1 MTRRTMEQYDWDNLL
16 FDETLLDK
24 HYTPDAPDEIKFV
37 VLHHMMIP
45 DRQLNAPDALDTCF
59 NVWQDREAS
68 AQYGVEEGFVRQFV
82 YDWDF
87 AWATANYYGNDYGI
101 SIEHANET
109 LAPDYRISEKT
120 WRTGAKLVAYI
131 HKFYDMGRPIA
142 NVTVKRHSDFFATEC
157 PGPFMNSIFHAYV
170 AEAQRIYDI
179 IVDVDPVVIDE
190 VPSAPAPAVKPPRKN
205 LDQIADE
212 VINGKWGN
220 GDDRKIR
227 LKAAGYNYD
236 EVQRR
241 VNEKLGFATKT
252 VGEVADEVIKGFWG
266 NGQERIDALTDA
278 GYNFEEVQAEVN
290 RRLS

>member
-24 HYTPDAPDEIKFV
+24 HYTPDAPDEIKFC

-45 DRQLNAPDALDTCF
+45 DRNLHAPDALDTCF
-59 NVWQDREAS
+59 EVWQTREAS

-82 YDWDF
+82 NDWDY
-87 AWATANYYGNDYGI
+87 AWATASTYGNDYGI
-101 SIEHANET
+101 SIEHANAT
-109 LAPDYRISEKT
+109 LAPDYRVSEKT
-120 WRTGAKLVAYI
+120 WKTGSKLVAYI
-131 HKFYDMGRPIA
+131 HKFYNMGRPVA
-142 NVTVKRHSDFFATEC
+142 NVTVKRHSDFFATAC
-157 PGPFMNSIFHAYV
+157 PGPFMNSIFHQYV
-170 AEAQRIYDI
+170 AEAQRIYDLI
-179 IVDVDPVVIDE
+179 TNGGQVVE
-190 VPSAPAPAVKPPRKN
+190 SSPTPRLVSEPRKN
-205 LDQIADE
+205 LDQLADE
-212 VINGKWGN
+212 VINGHWGN

-227 LKAAGYNYD
+227 LNSAGYNYD

-241 VNEKLGFATKT
+241 VNEMLGVATKS